1 MLERYC
7 FEFKGGCLYQTL
19 VWTSILSDNFQM
31 ENATPTA
38 VELPSTA
45 FRLWYEFLRLAH
57 SSRDANVKR
66 ALTGSSKHYRHWHM
80 KRGEPFDRWWAQH
93 KDQFAE
99 RLIVRT
105 LSPGESPRDPNALV
119 IEVPLNAS
127 ATELTK
133 SVGKLIRA
141 ALPAAQ
147 PGSKSKRTA
156 TARYHLTGAEPRLHV
171 IGDMLTVHRDVH
183 LPSPNLRGKKLLD
196 AVHRYYEA
204 KGAQVPAPLAL
215 DRDGDKVRAMRN
227 VRRYLQNAEQIL
239 LNVAHGEFPGRYGS
253 GSSRG

>member
-1 MLERYC
+1 M
-7 FEFKGGCLYQTL
+7 
-19 VWTSILSDNFQM
+19 SDNFQM
-31 ENATPTA
+31 ESALLDA

-45 FRLWYEFLRLAH
+45 FRLWYEFLQLAL
-57 SSRDANVKR
+57 SSRDAKVKR

-99 RLIVRT
+99 RFVVRK
-105 LSPGESPRDPNALV
+105 LGPDELPRAPNALV

-133 SVGKLIRA
+133 SVSKLIKA

-147 PGSKSKRTA
+147 PAGKSKRTA
-156 TARYHLTGAEPRLHV
+156 TARYHLTAGAEPRLNV
-171 IGDMLTVHRDVH
+171 IGDMLTVYRDVH
-183 LPSPNLRGKKLLD
+183 LRSPNLRGAKLLD
-196 AVHRYYEA
+196 AVHSYCEA

-227 VRRYLQNAEQIL
+227 LRRYIQNAEQIL
-239 LNVAHGEFPGRYGS
+239 INVANGEFPGRYGA
-253 GSSRG
+253 GPVRTN